1 MLNNLLK
8 RYESFSVAAKAA
20 IWFVFCNVMQKGI
33 ATITVPIFTR
43 MLTTD
48 EYGVYSIYLSWFNI
62 FTIVT
67 SLNLYYGVFNNA
79 LNRIQDKN
87 ESDRYIASMQG
98 LTISLT
104 IILALIYL
112 PFQSFWSDLL
122 RLNKLVLWLMLAELM
137 VEPAIQFW
145 AARQR
150 FEYKYKLMV
159 IVTLIKS
166 ALNPVLGF
174 ILVFVERDDKAF
186 ARILSIVIVEVVFA
200 GVIMVYQFV
209 KGRIFFDKA
218 NWKYALGFNIPLIP
232 HYLSG
237 IILNQGDRIM
247 IENMEGQSEVGIYS
261 VAYSVGMLVQ
271 LFTNAINNSLT
282 PWMYDKLNRKEY
294 NNIRKVVNCILL
306 FLGGIIIML
315 CFFVPELIRIFAAE
329 EYYDAIY
336 VVPPVASSVYFIFL
350 YNIFAIPQMY
360 YERQKFMPVASI
372 IAAVLNILLNF
383 AFIPVFGYYAAGY
396 TTVVSYIIYSIG
408 HLCFSR
414 KVCMDEI
421 GNFELFDSKAILLIS
436 SGVMSCSIIFV
447 FLYKYMIIRYI
458 LAAILCLV
466 AIVQRKA
473 IVDMIKLI
481 RKR

>member
-1 MLNNLLK
+1 MINKLLK
-8 RYESFSVAAKAA
+8 GYASFSVATKAA

-87 ESDRYIASMQG
+87 ERDRYVSSMQG

-104 IILALIYL
+104 IVLALVYL

-122 RLNKLVLWLMLAELM
+122 GLNKLILWLMLAELM

-150 FEYKYKLMV
+150 FEYKYKIMV
-159 IVTLIKS
+159 TVTLIKS

-174 ILVFVERDDKAF
+174 ILVFAESDDKAF

-200 GVIMVYQFV
+200 GCIMVYQFV
-209 KGRIFFDKA
+209 RGRIFFDKA

-237 IILNQGDRIM
+237 TILNQGDRIM
-247 IENMEGQSEVGIYS
+247 IENMEGESEVGIYS

-294 NNIRKVVNCILL
+294 KNIRKVVNCILL

-329 EYYDAIY
+329 EYYEAIY

-360 YERQKFMPVASI
+360 YERQKFMSVASI
-372 IAAVLNILLNF
+372 IAAVLNILLNL
-383 AFIPVFGYYAAGY
+383 AFIPIFGYYAAGY

-408 HLCFSR
+408 HFWFSR

-436 SGVMSCSIIFV
+436 AGVMSCSVIFV

-458 LAAILCLV
+458 LATILCLV
-466 AIVQRKA
+466 AIVQRKT